1 MANELLVWVKKQLK
15 VRDVSERE
23 LARRAGVSN
32 TMVSNI
38 LGERRPITFDF
49 CKVVSKGFDEP
60 IWNVLQMAGFIDDVP
75 KSLTETEEI
84 KKIIT
89 KYNKLSPEGKK
100 EFNKFLDWLMIKE

>member
-1 MANELLVWVKKQLK
+1 MWVRKQLK
-15 VRDVSERE
+15 VKDISERE
-23 LARRAGVSN
+23 LARRSGVSN

-38 LGERRPITFDF
+38 LTGKRGVTFEF

-75 KSLTETEEI
+75 KNLTETEEI

-89 KYNKLSPEGKK
+89 KYNKLSPDGKK
-100 EFNKFLDWLMIKE
+100 EFNKFLDWLLIKD